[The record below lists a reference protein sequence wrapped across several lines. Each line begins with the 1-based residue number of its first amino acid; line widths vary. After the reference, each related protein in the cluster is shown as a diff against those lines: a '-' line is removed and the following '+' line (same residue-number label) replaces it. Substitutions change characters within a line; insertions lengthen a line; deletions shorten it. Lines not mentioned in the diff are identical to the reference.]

1 MGVTV
6 DFNILEKIGESLY
19 SKVYKVKDKGKEG
32 NFHVLKL
39 IKPEYRYKRLTDSLN
54 RQIHQLGNTNLPKF
68 RVPALYSNDEGE
80 ICLLYDLFTGF
91 TLDKWRDS
99 VPKFNLS
106 IFLRFAINLA
116 SELAV
121 IHGASRIHKGLK
133 PSNILVQPDTFKV
146 RIIDNVRVLDMNQL
160 SCFIFNDYFR
170 IHTLPY
176 IAPEMTGKICYS
188 IDYTSDLYSLG
199 AVFYE
204 VLAGKPLFINQDPLE
219 IIHSHLAEIPRPLTT
234 VSPKIPLQLDKIILR
249 LLEKLP
255 EKRYQTATGL
265 KHDLELFLKG
275 VLGHDE
281 KKIFDLGTRDYAS
294 RITTPSIMVGRDDE
308 KAELLR
314 EYEMVCAGKC
324 RCVMISGFSGVG
336 KTRLIQ
342 ELQLPIVST
351 RGYYTSGKFDQFQ
364 KHIPYATLIQALRHL
379 VSLFLTEEKDR
390 IAFWKKRILGA
401 TGKNCQ
407 LIIDIVPEVEL
418 ITGSQ
423 PLVPDLPPVDA
434 RNRFNDTLAQFIA
447 SFASKEHPLTIFID
461 DLQWCD
467 NATLAFFEI
476 FFADI
481 REYSYLFWIGA
492 CRHNE
497 VYETH
502 RLTRLFEKI
511 KKKKSS
517 LFHIH
522 LDPLNFEEVNEMIA
536 HILNAD
542 PRRVSSLSKVIYKVS
557 AGNPLF
563 ISETLRWM
571 HERNCLNITEKG
583 IWDWDKDQ
591 IRHSNLPESA
601 MELFKDKIEKCPEK
615 TVYLLKMAALLG
627 ADFEAEALARAAGL
641 KMIDLYTVI
650 NEAIS
655 QNILRDEKKR
665 LSFFHDQIQKG
676 ADSLLTMEE
685 RRRIHARIAE
695 SMISAIPAG
704 ADMEAIGDLFKIVR
718 HLAAGRSADQSTEQK
733 NLESRFNYHAGA
745 SAMNAQAID
754 SAYYFFKESISL
766 YPHET
771 WENDYDFLFKLYKK
785 MSRVTASIGR
795 QEEAEMIIDT
805 LLTNAKS
812 DLDSAECLA
821 EYTTTLSSLGN
832 LEEAIKTGN
841 VGLLYFNKSIPDN
854 DSRLVEKVDELFK
867 SIHQENRDVWQKIL
881 DTEPS
886 VERGVLIETS
896 IYRNLLPV
904 YYLANMKFQSIM
916 AALYS
921 LENCFN
927 GGINPSV
934 IYTFAALAFYA
945 YQRNLSE
952 IAFKY
957 EDLALTLAKRYSGS
971 FGVTH
976 GINGF
981 LWVSYHTRHSAD
993 DVIKKSC
1000 DNIFDAQKCGDL
1012 ISAGLSYAI
1021 YVWTFIVKG
1030 EDMKQAGD
1038 ILDEYVQFSD
1048 KFNISLPLSIA
1059 MATLVGWQE
1068 NMDINRETKDKDEIE
1083 SLLKRWEDDKHIVAM
1098 ASYYISAGVAQ
1109 YYFGNFS
1116 QAVFF
1121 LRKAEPFLTSVGET
1135 IIYRIW
1141 HVFMY
1146 VSILRSHGKNGVSI
1160 EDKESAELAA
1170 TCLKRVLIWAGLG
1183 PILKPYLFLMKME
1196 HARSLN
1202 DFSEA
1207 RRLCLDGMDL
1217 AHGEGYIF
1225 LKGYF
1230 NQFLG
1235 EMLEKRGNDQAGYFF
1250 NQALSSYHTCKA
1262 EVMADKIKAGYG
1274 LEKKTESGKGIHL
1287 NKALDVDYLFNATKI
1302 IAGETDLNKLIRII
1316 LEYIMARL
1324 GAATGYLL
1332 ITEKKSLSPYVFGV
1346 KEKKVL
1352 IKFKDEPGFLID
1364 RLSMGIARYVFR
1376 TKKILLLEDA
1386 FVEGGFVSDEIV
1398 QREKLRSVLCIPL
1411 IKQNQVLGIL
1421 YLENKLIK
1429 SVFTDEQVDFA
1440 SLLTGQAAIALQN
1453 AVLLRDMR
1461 CAHETIKQ
1469 MNQDLE
1475 EKVKAR
1481 TKELDMVN
1489 EDLNEF
1495 AHVVSHD
1502 LKAPLRGIIQLAGWM
1517 NDDYKD
1523 LIDNDGRKI
1532 LFLLENRAK
1541 RMYSMINGI
1550 LKYSRA
1556 GRINEDPRPV
1566 DLNRLVKDAAELIG
1580 MPKYFTLSIVTPL
1593 PVIRCEETVVF
1604 QIFQNFFDNAVKYM
1618 DKEQGRIDV
1627 NCIEKDF
1634 GWQFCV
1640 ADNGPG
1646 IDEKDSKK
1654 VFQIF
1659 QGLGADAETDS
1670 TGIGLALVEK
1680 IISKLGGRVW
1690 LESKVGNGSKFFF
1703 TIPKKSKSCKKE
1715 NTGRESGVE

>member
-1 MGVTV
+1 MGVTA

-32 NFHVLKL
+32 NFHIFKL
-39 IKPEYRYKRLTDSLN
+39 IKPEYRYKGMTDSLN
-54 RQIHQLGNTNLPKF
+54 RQIQQFSNINLPKF
-68 RVPALYSNDEGE
+68 RVPVLYSTDEGE
-80 ICLLYDLFTGF
+80 ICLLHDLFPGF
-91 TLDKWRDS
+91 TLDKWHKS
-99 VPKFNLS
+99 VPDFNLS
-106 IFLRFAINLA
+106 AFLRLAINLA
-116 SELAV
+116 AELAG
-121 IHGASRIHKGLK
+121 IHGAGSIHKGLK
-133 PSNILVQPDTFKV
+133 PSNILVQPDTFNV

-160 SCFIFNDYFR
+160 SHFIFNDYFR
-170 IHTLPY
+170 CHTLPY
-176 IAPEMTGKICYS
+176 ISPEMTGKICYS

-199 AVFYE
+199 TIFYE
-204 VLAGKPLFINQDPLE
+204 IAGGKPPFINEDPLE
-219 IIHSHLAEIPRPLTT
+219 IIYSHLAEIPVSLT
-234 VSPKIPLQLDKIILR
+234 KINPYIPVQLDKIILR

-255 EKRYQTATGL
+255 EKRYQTAAGL
-265 KHDLELFLKG
+265 KYDLEVFLNG
-275 VLGHDE
+275 VLEYDA
-281 KKIFDLGTRDYAS
+281 IRPFDLGTRDYAS
-294 RITTPSIMVGRDDE
+294 RITIPSIMVGRDNE
-308 KAELLR
+308 KVQLLR
-314 EYEMVCAGKC
+314 EYEMVCKGDGRGAI
-324 RCVMISGFSGVG
+324 ISGFSGVG

-342 ELQLPIVST
+342 ELQLPIVAA

-379 VSLFLTEEKDR
+379 VCLFLTEEKDR
-390 IAFWKKRILGA
+390 ILFWKKRILSA
-401 TGKNCQ
+401 TGNNCQ

-423 PLVPDLPPVDA
+423 PLVPDLPPFDG
-434 RNRFNDTLAQFIA
+434 RNRFNDTLSRFIA

-467 NATLAFFEI
+467 DATLAFFEI
-476 FFADI
+476 LFTDI
-481 REYSYLFWIGA
+481 REYSYVFWIGA
-492 CRHNE
+492 YRHNE
-497 VYETH
+497 VDETH
-502 RLTRLFEKI
+502 GLIRLFEKI
-511 KKKKSS
+511 KKKEASI
-517 LFHIH
+517 LHIY
-522 LDPLNFEEVNEMIA
+522 LDPLEPEYVNEMIA
-536 HILNAD
+536 HILNTD
-542 PRRVSSLSKVIYKVS
+542 PRRVVSLSKVIYKVS
-557 AGNPLF
+557 GGNPLF

-571 HERNCLNITEKG
+571 YDRNHLNITEKG
-583 IWDWDKDQ
+583 TWKWNEDQ
-591 IRHSNLPESA
+591 MRHSNLPESA
-601 MELFKDKIEKCPEK
+601 MELFKDKIERFPEK
-615 TVYLLKMAALLG
+615 TVDLLKIAALLG
-627 ADFEAEALARAAGL
+627 ADFEAKDLARVAGL
-641 KMIDLYTVI
+641 EMADLYAAIHVV
-650 NEAIS
+650 IS
-655 QNILRDEKKR
+655 QNILRDEKTR
-665 LSFFHDQIQKG
+665 LTFFHDQIQQG
-676 ADSLLTMEE
+676 ADSLLTVEE
-685 RRRIHARIAE
+685 RRGIHAKIAE
-695 SMISAIPAG
+695 SMISAIPEG
-704 ADMEAIGDLFKIVR
+704 ADIEAVDNLFKIVK
-718 HLAAGRSADQSTEQK
+718 HLAMGRSADQSIEEK
-733 NLESRFNYHAGA
+733 NLESRFNYYAGTC
-745 SAMNAQAID
+745 AMNAQAID
-754 SAYYFFKESISL
+754 NAYYFFKDSMAL

-771 WENDYDFLFKLYKK
+771 WENDYDFLFKLYQK

-841 VGLLYFNKSIPDN
+841 VGLLYFNKSIPDS
-854 DSRLVEKVDELFK
+854 DSRLMEKVDELFK
-867 SIHQENRDVWQKIL
+867 SIHQGNRDVWQEIL

-886 VERGVLIETS
+886 AERGVLIETS

-904 YYLANMKFQSIM
+904 YYLANMKPQTIM

-921 LENCFN
+921 LENCFK

-957 EDLALTLAKRYSGS
+957 EDLAFTLAKRYSGS

-993 DVIKKSC
+993 DVIEKSW
-1000 DNIFDAQKCGDL
+1000 DNISDAKKCGDL
-1012 ISAGLSYAI
+1012 INAGLSYAI
-1021 YVWTFIVKG
+1021 YVWTFIIKG

-1038 ILDEYVQFSD
+1038 ILDEYVRFSD
-1048 KFNISLPLSIA
+1048 KFNISVPLSIA

-1068 NMDINRETKDKDEIE
+1068 NMDINRENRGKDEIE
-1083 SLLKRWEDDKHIVAM
+1083 SLLKKWEDDKHIAAI
-1098 ASYYISAGVAQ
+1098 ASYYISDGVAQ

-1116 QAVFF
+1116 QAIFF
-1121 LRKAEPFLTSVGET
+1121 LKKAEPFLISVGET
-1135 IIYRIW
+1135 ILYRIW

-1160 EDKESAELAA
+1160 GDKESAELADI
-1170 TCLKRVLIWAGLG
+1170 CLKRVSIWAGLG

-1225 LKGYF
+1225 LKGYL
-1230 NQFLG
+1230 NQSLG
-1235 EMLEKRGNDQAGYFF
+1235 EMLEKRGNDQAVYFL
-1250 NQALSSYHTCKA
+1250 NQAIASYHVCKA
-1262 EVMADKIKAGYG
+1262 EVMADKIKTRIGSG
-1274 LEKKTESGKGIHL
+1274 REKREKAACKEIPL
-1287 NKALDVDYLFNATKI
+1287 NKALDIDYLFNATKTI
-1302 IAGETDLNKLIRII
+1302 TGETDLNKLIRII

-1332 ITEKKSLSPYVFGV
+1332 IAEEKALFPYVFGV

-1352 IKFKDEPGFLID
+1352 IKFKDEPGFLIN

-1386 FVEGGFVSDEIV
+1386 FKEGEFVADEIV

-1411 IKQNQVLGIL
+1411 IKQKEVLGIL
-1421 YLENKLIK
+1421 YLENSLIK
-1429 SVFTDEQVDFA
+1429 SVFTDDQVDFA

-1453 AVLLRDMR
+1453 AVLLRDMKY
-1461 CAHETIKQ
+1461 AHETIKQ
-1469 MNQDLE
+1469 MNQELE
-1475 EKVKAR
+1475 DKVKAR
-1481 TKELDMVN
+1481 TRELDMVN

-1517 NDDYKD
+1517 TDDYKD
-1523 LIDNDGRKI
+1523 LIDKDGREI
-1532 LFLLENRAK
+1532 LFLLESRAR
-1541 RMYSMINGI
+1541 RMHSMINGI

-1556 GRINEDPRPV
+1556 GRINEHPRPV
-1566 DLNRLVKDAAELIG
+1566 NLNRLVKDAAELIG
-1580 MPKYFTLSIVTPL
+1580 MPKSFTLSILTSL
-1593 PVIRCEETVVF
+1593 PVIRCEETLVF
-1604 QIFQNFFDNAVKYM
+1604 QVFQNLFDNAVKYM
-1618 DKEQGRIDV
+1618 DKEKGRIDV

-1659 QGLGADAETDS
+1659 QALGSEAETDS

-1680 IISKLGGRVW
+1680 IINKLGGRVW
-1690 LESKVGNGSKFFF
+1690 LESEVGNGSKFFF
-1703 TIPKKSKSCKKE
+1703 TIPK
-1715 NTGRESGVE
+1715 NH